1 MSATSYPSRLIIATR
16 ESALALWQANHVADL
31 LRKLY
36 ASCDVQLLGMTTKG
50 DQILDRSL
58 AAIGGKGLFIKELEQ
73 AIAEGRADIAVHS
86 LKDVPM
92 DIPDGFALAALMERG
107 DPHDAF
113 VSNTHE
119 TLASLPG
126 GAVVGTSSLRRQAAI
141 KSRHPH
147 LRIEPLRGNVGTR
160 LRKLDDGQYDAI
172 ILAAAGLKR
181 LGLDDRI
188 RTTLALDDS
197 LPAVG
202 QGALGIEIAD
212 DRDDLRRM
220 LQPLRHADT
229 ADCTRAEREFARR
242 LSGSCHTPLAAHA
255 RIVDNAIR
263 LQGFL
268 GTPDGAQVLRVE
280 TTGARDDPE
289 AVGAKL
295 ADEFMARGAA
305 AIVSTLESSALAS

>member
-1 MSATSYPSRLIIATR
+1 MSVTSQPSRLIIATR
-16 ESALALWQANHVADL
+16 ESALALWQANHVAGL

-36 ASCDVQLLGMTTKG
+36 PSSDVQLLGMTTKG

-73 AIAEGRADIAVHS
+73 AIAEGRADLAVHS

-92 DIPDGFALAALMERG
+92 QIPDGFAMAAVMERE

-113 VSNTHE
+113 VSNRFDA
-119 TLASLPG
+119 LASLPG
-126 GAVVGTSSLRRQAAI
+126 GSVVGTSSLRRQAAI

-160 LRKLDDGQYDAI
+160 LRKLDEGLYDAV
-172 ILAAAGLKR
+172 ILAAAGLIR
-181 LGLDDRI
+181 LGLENRI
-188 RTTLALDDS
+188 RAKLALDDS

-212 DRDDLRRM
+212 GRDDVRRAVA
-220 LQPLRHADT
+220 PLHDADT
-229 ADCTRAEREFARR
+229 GDCTRAEREFARQ

-255 RIVDNAIR
+255 RIVEGELR
-263 LQGFL
+263 LMGFL
-268 GTPDGAQVLRVE
+268 GMPDGSQVLRGE
-280 TTGARDDPE
+280 TSGSRDDPE
-289 AVGAKL
+289 SVGAKL
-295 ADEFMARGAA
+295 ADEFIARGAGAILSAVGAMA
-305 AIVSTLESSALAS
+305 AA